1 MVLRISE
8 YVIVCRIVYLLLWE
22 FHSHEFLNSSGG
34 LARRK
39 TFHLKGKGF

>member
-8 YVIVCRIVYLLLWE
+8 YDIVCRIVYLLLSE
-22 FHSHEFLNSSGG
+22 IRNHGFFYLNGG

-39 TFHLKGKGF
+39 TFNLKGHDF